1 MPCRTRIHSDG
12 LSLHID
18 RFHSGGRRQTG
29 QRRELR
35 KRGRP
40 RPAKTVIIA
49 IIVAVAVIEAGHPMA
64 NLLVRNVDDEI
75 SRALK
80 ARASA
85 HGVSAEAE
93 HRRILEEALLRPKPR
108 SFLRV
113 LADMPDVGRDE
124 DFARRQDET
133 ARPIFD

>member
-1 MPCRTRIHSDG
+1 M
-12 LSLHID
+12 
-18 RFHSGGRRQTG
+18 
-29 QRRELR
+29 
-35 KRGRP
+35 
-40 RPAKTVIIA
+40 IA

-75 SRALK
+75 SQALK
-80 ARASA
+80 ARASS

-93 HRRILEEALLRPKPR
+93 HRRILEEALLRPKRR
-108 SFLRV
+108 SFQRV
-113 LADMPDVGRDE
+113 LADMPDVGRDD